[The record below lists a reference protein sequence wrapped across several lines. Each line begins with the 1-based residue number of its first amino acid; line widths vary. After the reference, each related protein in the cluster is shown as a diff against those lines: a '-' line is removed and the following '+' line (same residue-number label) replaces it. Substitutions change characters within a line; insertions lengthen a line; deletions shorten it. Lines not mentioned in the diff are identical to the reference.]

1 MANPLKRLGKAKIK
15 IGSLLLETMPGAT
28 LDIGG
33 VARTTQVGANTVLGF
48 TETPKQARV
57 EFSVSLRRGVSAQ
70 QLHTDDATLTFEGDT
85 GQVWSIRNAWSVE
98 TPVVNSG
105 DGTVRCVYE
114 GLAAEEVA

>member
-15 IGSLLLETMPGAT
+15 IGSTLLETMPGAT
-28 LDIGG
+28 LDLGG
-33 VARTTQVGANTVLGF
+33 VARTSQVGGNVVLGF
-48 TETPKQARV
+48 TEAPKQSRV
-57 EFSVSLRRGVSAQ
+57 EFSVSLRSGVSAAE
-70 QLHTDDATLTFEGDT
+70 LHTDDATLTFEGDT

-114 GLAAEEVA
+114 GVEAEEIL